1 MNYEKTREL
10 SYLLIKSKH
19 FCFLFACKKRP
30 AEVSSYNQ
38 YRVHSKI
45 ILAEIKETMEAVGCT
60 PGVFRNEIALTLAV
74 VSNSDE
80 CKCVVIGSLSMLESP
95 LALLLRDVS
104 QCYFCYSRGLIEAR
118 RRDVTLPKHGPST
131 AQSGDDELHHRV

>member
-1 MNYEKTREL
+1 MN
-10 SYLLIKSKH
+10 
-19 FCFLFACKKRP
+19 FACKKGP
-30 AEVSSYNQ
+30 AAVSSDNQ
-38 YRVHSKI
+38 HRVHSKI

-80 CKCVVIGSLSMLESP
+80 CKCVVIGGLSMLEST
-95 LALLLRDVS
+95 LTLLLCDVFL
-104 QCYFCYSRGLIEAR
+104 CYFCYSRDRIEAR
-118 RRDVTLPKHGPST
+118 RRDVALPKHSSST

>member
-19 FCFLFACKKRP
+19 FCFLFACKKGLT
-30 AEVSSYNQ
+30 EDSSDNQ
-38 YRVHSKI
+38 HRVHSKI
-45 ILAEIKETMEAVGCT
+45 ILTEIKETMEAVGCT
-60 PGVFRNEIALTLAV
+60 PGVFRYEIALTLTV

-80 CKCVVIGSLSMLESP
+80 CKCMVIGGLSMLEST

-104 QCYFCYSRGLIEAR
+104 QCYFCYSRGRIEAR
-118 RRDVTLPKHGPST
+118 RRDVALPKHSPST
-131 AQSGDDELHHRV
+131 AQSGDDELHH